1 MFSQRFLGNQ
11 SVVQKQKSYWCLS
24 ETNRFWKF
32 RWFLREVS
40 IHLETQKKT
49 TQWSDSKSWVLVAWI
64 MINHS
69 AYSHESKAY
78 RS

>member
-40 IHLETQKKT
+40 IHLETQKKNNT
-49 TQWSDSKSWVLVAWI
+49 MKWLQKLSFGCMNNDKSLCILAW
-64 MINHS
+64 
-69 AYSHESKAY
+69 K
-78 RS
+78 

>member
-40 IHLETQKKT
+40 IHLETQKKKHNEVT
-49 TQWSDSKSWVLVAWI
+49 PKAEFYL
-64 MINHS
+64 
-69 AYSHESKAY
+69 HE
-78 RS
+78 